1 MVLQVAGVFFVVV
14 FFFYGYGDHRD
25 LHSFPTRSSSD
36 LNDADLTGV
45 PYLTIGA
52 NITTAT
58 LGAGGVGL
66 TLTGVE
72 LGMVLVNDTSSGF
85 SYTAIKAKVTG
96 ATIFGI
102 SGLGITVTNLFLD
115 INQTSDSG
123 GRLLGALLALQGRR
137 SALVL
142 LCDRHMA

>member
-1 MVLQVAGVFFVVV
+1 MEGEEGSLLQVAGELVLDVF
-14 FFFYGYGDHRD
+14 GLID
-25 LHSFPTRSSSD
+25 LDGSFAFKKASSGTFKLS
-36 LNDADLTGV
+36 NDADLTGV

-72 LGMVLVNDTSSGF
+72 LGMVLVNDTGSGF

-96 ATIFGI
+96 ATVFGI
-102 SGLGITVTNLFLD
+102 PGLGITVTNLFLE
-115 INQTSDSG
+115 INKASDTVDPSVVLDFDAG
-123 GRLLGALLALQGRR
+123 G
-137 SALVL
+137 
-142 LCDRHMA
+142 